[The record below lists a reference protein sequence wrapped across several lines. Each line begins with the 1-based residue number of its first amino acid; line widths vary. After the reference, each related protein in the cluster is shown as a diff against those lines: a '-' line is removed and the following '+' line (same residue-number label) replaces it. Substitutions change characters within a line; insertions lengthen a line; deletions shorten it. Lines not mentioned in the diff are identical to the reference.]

1 MSESAL
7 AELSTPNEPA
17 EEVKPEQQPEPVQV
31 PASQDSDPFLSQ
43 VLTGKL
49 PEPKKPEAKQPEPQ
63 PEVQLKGK
71 ARENF
76 ERLEKAKKEQ
86 EERANKLQSEHEAL
100 QTKLKEYEE
109 KLSRQTQF
117 DPTEFTKKEQEYQQR
132 LQQLTSELQ
141 AVSLER
147 DPEFIARYEQPRQQL
162 TGLLKEMAT
171 SAGIEEKEFQRA
183 LNDPDKLFEIRDSL
197 SQRDQVRWDAAV
209 LNIEQVN
216 IQRNLALQNK
226 EQTYQQLQQQR
237 ENEWKTQRQRQLDQN
252 LALSEQVLQGITEQA
267 AWLKEDP
274 DTQTIVRNTLR
285 GLAGGEGAEQW
296 TAQEIMKHVAASKL
310 QTPILQKQH
319 AIIESQTSEIEEL
332 KKKLSEHEE
341 FIKKQYG
348 SLPSTTPSND
358 GEKKP
363 EKPRAIWEEAD
374 EAVRGGRRAG
384 FI

>member
-7 AELSTPNEPA
+7 AELTAPTEPA
-17 EEVKPEQQPEPVQV
+17 EEVKREQQQSPVQQ
-31 PASQDSDPFLSQ
+31 QDQSDPFLSQ

-49 PEPKKPEAKQPEPQ
+49 PEPKEQKPPEQSEQ

-76 ERLEKAKKEQ
+76 ARLEQAKKEQ
-86 EERANKLQSEHEAL
+86 EERANKLQAEYEAA
-100 QTKLKEYEE
+100 QNKLKEYEE
-109 KLSRQTQF
+109 KLASQPKF
-117 DPTEFTKKEQEYQQR
+117 DPEEFTKKEQEYQQR
-132 LQQLTSELQ
+132 LQELTSELQ

-147 DPEFIARYEQPRQQL
+147 DPEFVARYEQPRQQL
-162 TGLLKEMAT
+162 TGMLKDLAT
-171 SAGIEEKEFQRA
+171 SAGIDEKEFNRA

-197 SQRDQVRWDAAV
+197 QPRDQVRWDAAL

-226 EQTYQQLQQQR
+226 EQTYQQLQEQRQNQWKSQR
-237 ENEWKTQRQRQLDQN
+237 EQQLQQN
-252 LALSEQVLQGITEQA
+252 LSLSEQVFQNVTEAA
-267 AWLKEDP
+267 AWVKDDP
-274 DTQTIVRNTLR
+274 ETQAVVRNALR

-358 GEKKP
+358 GEKP
-363 EKPRAIWEEAD
+363 PAKPRAIWEEAD